1 MTEQEPRMET
11 TKRFPRTLAE
21 AFPKSYPDQF
31 YPLQGYKPRHFHP
44 DVPVALMCAFA
55 CGFLTGMLVWA

>member
-1 MTEQEPRMET
+1 MQEEPRMET

-31 YPLQGYKPRHFHP
+31 YPLQGHKPQHFHP
-44 DVPVALMCAFA
+44 DLLVALACAFA